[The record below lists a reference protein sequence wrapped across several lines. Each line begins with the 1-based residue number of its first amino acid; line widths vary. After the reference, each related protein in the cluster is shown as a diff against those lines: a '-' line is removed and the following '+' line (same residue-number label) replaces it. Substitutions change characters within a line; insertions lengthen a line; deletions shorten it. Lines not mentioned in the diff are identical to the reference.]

1 MQSCCTDWCLKW
13 DHGLQMRPAPLSS
26 QRHAAI
32 FWIHSCAWGT
42 HGDFCWSLQAAQ
54 VGWAGVV
61 GSYCLPVRQHEAAD
75 KQYLILEEAVAAG
88 SELQL
93 DFCLLIPVTSRD
105 LRSQLAL
112 NSARA
117 SAAPDAVPWLFLHTV
132 FQFLMGLIPPYFLLC
147 SHSAV
152 GLNNFSDTN

>member
-1 MQSCCTDWCLKW
+1 M
-13 DHGLQMRPAPLSS
+13 
-26 QRHAAI
+26 
-32 FWIHSCAWGT
+32 
-42 HGDFCWSLQAAQ
+42 
-54 VGWAGVV
+54 GWAGVV
-61 GSYCLPVRQHEAAD
+61 GSYCLPVRQHGAAD

-117 SAAPDAVPWLFLHTV
+117 SAAPDAVPWLFLNTV

-147 SHSAV
+147 LHSAV